1 MIHAMRIK
9 FTSTITHIIPTIFEE
24 QLHEET
30 LSFEE
35 LLPAVWISQPPD
47 CIFLQSPSHSPPS
60 AADEVWYWLKHGLA
74 QWVTLHIIEG

>member
-1 MIHAMRIK
+1 MIHAMHIK
-9 FTSTITHIIPTIFEE
+9 FTSTITHIVAMIFEG

-30 LSFEE
+30 LCSKE
-35 LLPAVWISQPPD
+35 LLPAVWISHLTAFP
-47 CIFLQSPSHSPPS
+47 PSHSPPS